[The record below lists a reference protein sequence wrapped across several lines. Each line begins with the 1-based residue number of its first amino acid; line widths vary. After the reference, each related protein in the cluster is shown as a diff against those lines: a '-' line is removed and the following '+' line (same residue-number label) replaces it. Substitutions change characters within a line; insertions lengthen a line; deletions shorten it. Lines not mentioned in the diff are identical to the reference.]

1 MEGNKGLE
9 SLQTTLNTVSEQY
22 PKLYFYRRLV
32 QAKLFIDINYA
43 ENIELFCIADE
54 ACYSKFHFIRKFK
67 EIYHKTP
74 HQYLTH
80 VRIEN
85 AMKLLS
91 SGLTVAD
98 VCYAVGFEELSSFSR
113 LFKRRVGVNP
123 SDYLLNQRAIQK
135 QIADEPL
142 TLVPHC
148 FAYQYGWVEK

>member
-1 MEGNKGLE
+1 MNRQKKSTGLPTGLDQL
-9 SLQTTLNTVSEQY
+9 SDPY

-32 QAKLFIDINYA
+32 QAKLFIDKHYA

-67 EIYHKTP
+67 EVYHKTP
-74 HQYLTH
+74 HQYLIF

-85 AMKLLS
+85 AMKLLT
-91 SGLTVAD
+91 SGLSVAA
-98 VCYAVGFEELSSFSR
+98 VCNAVGFEELSSFSR
-113 LFKRRVGVNP
+113 LFKHRVGITP
-123 SDYLLNQRAIQK
+123 SGYLLRQQALKK
-135 QIADEPL
+135 QISDAPL